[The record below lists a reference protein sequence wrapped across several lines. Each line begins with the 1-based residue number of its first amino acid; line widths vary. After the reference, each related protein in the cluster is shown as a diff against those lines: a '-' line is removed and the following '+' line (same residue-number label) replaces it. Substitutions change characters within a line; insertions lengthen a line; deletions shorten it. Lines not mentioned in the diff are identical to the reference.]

1 MSNWFEENATR
12 SVIVH
17 TLVVAAATWAAFA
30 FIFDE
35 NKVQLHEAKVSRVE
49 AAAKEVSARN
59 SVLITRVEYL
69 TKENEKLTRWL
80 ESTPKS
86 IPHYENEINNL
97 KERIIELEKVA
108 ANVSNANVTETSDH
122 PDFYQLMKNLKSGTS
137 FVDPKTKAVL
147 GVRDI
152 DIDKTA
158 FVNISLP
165 SGKKI
170 KAEKVSPGETWG
182 FEDAGKEYQLVLDSI
197 DWPSQSYKA
206 SIMELPAQE
215 TLNK

>member
-1 MSNWFEENATR
+1 M
-12 SVIVH
+12 
-17 TLVVAAATWAAFA
+17 
-30 FIFDE
+30 
-35 NKVQLHEAKVSRVE
+35 
-49 AAAKEVSARN
+49 
-59 SVLITRVEYL
+59 

-80 ESTPKS
+80 EGTPKS
-86 IPHYENEINNL
+86 IPHYENEITKL
-97 KERIIELEKVA
+97 KEKVSELEKLA
-108 ANVSNANVTETSDH
+108 ANIPNVDVTETPEH
-122 PDFYQLMKNLKSGTS
+122 PGFYQLIKNLKSGTS

-158 FVNISLP
+158 YVNISLP

-170 KAEKVSPGETWG
+170 KAEKVSPGETWV
-182 FEDAGKEYQLVLDSI
+182 FEDAGKEYQLLLDSI

-206 SIMELPAQE
+206 SIMELPTNE